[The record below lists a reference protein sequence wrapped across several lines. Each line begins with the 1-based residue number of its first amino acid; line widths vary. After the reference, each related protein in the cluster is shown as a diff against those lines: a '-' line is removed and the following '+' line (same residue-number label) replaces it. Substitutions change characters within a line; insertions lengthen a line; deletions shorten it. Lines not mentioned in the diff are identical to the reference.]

1 MKTFHLDIFTPEGVF
16 YSGDCVSLIIPITDG
31 MLGIMA
37 NRAPITASVTFGEAY
52 YTKPDGE
59 KILFSVSRGMVDVLN
74 NTVKLLCDQALLPEQ
89 IDEDEER
96 LKAQKARSEFLKKQ
110 SRKDYLL
117 SKLMLANAVNNL
129 RVKNKKT

>member
-37 NRAPITASVTFGEAY
+37 NRAPITTSVTFGEAY

>member
-89 IDEDEER
+89 IDEEEER